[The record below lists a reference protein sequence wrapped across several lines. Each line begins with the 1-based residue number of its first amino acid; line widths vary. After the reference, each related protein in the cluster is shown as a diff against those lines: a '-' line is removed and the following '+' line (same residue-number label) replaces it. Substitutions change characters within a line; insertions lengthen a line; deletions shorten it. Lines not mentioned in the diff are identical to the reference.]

1 MKTIEKTIIN
11 FAREAMNTAKTY
23 GVNEFEKKLSI
34 RDRVEFKN
42 GAMKFYLWDSEIF
55 TVTTKGDVFFNF
67 HGYATVTTKGRINAY
82 LGAFA
87 SGHVNQKNYAL
98 YFNGVE
104 LDASGIYHVYGGNV
118 EKVDFNTFWDMTH

>member
-23 GVNEFEKKLSI
+23 GVNEFEKKFSI

-55 TVTTKGDVFFNF
+55 TVTAKGNVFFSF
-67 HGYATVTTKGRINAY
+67 RGYPTVTTKGRINAY

-87 SGHVNQKNYAL
+87 SGYVYQKNYGL
-98 YFNGVE
+98 YFNGVA
-104 LDASGIYHVYGGNV
+104 LDASGIYRVYNGIV